1 MKSEQCHVFCLSILT
16 CYMFLLHLTF
26 DIEKSQI
33 LEIGEKWLQFS
44 SCFVLACFYRLN
56 LEKCEPN
63 IGNPGNLKLRVIWF
77 VSPVPR
83 TFQIRF
89 PTSEFA

>member
-1 MKSEQCHVFCLSILT
+1 MLSYSIPKISDPLQ
-16 CYMFLLHLTF
+16 
-26 DIEKSQI
+26 SQI

-63 IGNPGNLKLRVIWF
+63 IDRHNAN
-77 VSPVPR
+77 
-83 TFQIRF
+83 
-89 PTSEFA
+89 FA